1 MNKRILLSGFMLLSC
16 SLLFFAAAFYWRIYR
31 PQSAEEGKPLFAAT
45 VSEPRTDRVI
55 LKNSDYTVT
64 LVRENNYWKVAEADF
79 YYANSLRLEKL
90 FNAFDRAVYSLCM
103 KETGNGADKYGF
115 RNGLK
120 IQTYAGEKLLDAYS
134 FGNNDPYNQYRFF
147 RPSGENKIC
156 QTETKFDFPQKFYS
170 WLQQPL
176 MQLLESDVR
185 EIKII
190 ADNGKERLISRTAE
204 FLPLLD
210 TDSSRSVNLQ
220 NFFDVTGF
228 LSFTDVLSA
237 RNFSEDTALTG
248 TIDITLFSGL
258 VYKMQLFRRND
269 SFWLK
274 VNLSSTAL
282 PTAGIGDYIKDN
294 AFLYDGWYFRLSTS
308 KGKVLSDLIAD

>member
-1 MNKRILLSGFMLLSC
+1 M
-16 SLLFFAAAFYWRIYR
+16 
-31 PQSAEEGKPLFAAT
+31 
-45 VSEPRTDRVI
+45 
-55 LKNSDYTVT
+55 
-64 LVRENNYWKVAEADF
+64 AEADF

>member
-1 MNKRILLSGFMLLSC
+1 MLLSC

-31 PQSAEEGKPLFAAT
+31 TQSAEEGKLLFAAT
-45 VSEPRTDRVI
+45 VSEPQTDRVI

-115 RNGLK
+115 RNSLK

-147 RPSGENKIC
+147 RPAGENKIC

-176 MQLLESDVR
+176 MQLQESDVR

-294 AFLYDGWYFRLSTS
+294 ASLYDGWYFRLSTS